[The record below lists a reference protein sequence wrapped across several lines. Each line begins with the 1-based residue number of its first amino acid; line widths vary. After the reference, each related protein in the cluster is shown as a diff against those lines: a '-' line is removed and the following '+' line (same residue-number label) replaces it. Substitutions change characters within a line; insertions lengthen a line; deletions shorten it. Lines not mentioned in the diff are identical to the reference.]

1 MYFLERAESSLA
13 GTNAST
19 VHLGEGEIDTIPNGR
34 SGEEFDPRP
43 VSGASVASGSVRTAN
58 GAGGGAGGGWMS
70 FFKHI
75 GQKSNALS
83 GGGVPALPRPRAVPV
98 KVDPKVSNMQVQG
111 TKPLNPDPIVSLC
124 HLNG

>member
-1 MYFLERAESSLA
+1 M
-13 GTNAST
+13 
-19 VHLGEGEIDTIPNGR
+19 
-34 SGEEFDPRP
+34 
-43 VSGASVASGSVRTAN
+43 ASGSVRRAN
-58 GAGGGAGGGWMS
+58 GDGGGAGGGWMS